1 MSQNATFSQQA
12 EPWTISFYLFCNLLW
27 SCSAERYFVRSMII
41 FSHASQQ
48 NMSRL
53 ITKPT
58 QWQCVQRRFRS
69 AWASAQSDQS
79 HRCALNG
86 KLRTQAFFMRTAK
99 TLIRLGGCPGWSESS
114 LGAQS
119 FCWFCHEAAHISSSQ
134 LSCGVIYSYVIITY
148 LSFNLLSFLKDLS
161 LKNGKIYRKIRTYTN
176 WCRIMFL
183 CDRVIKP
190 RCGQNG
196 EYCKPWSDLG
206 RPVCPNS

>member
-12 EPWTISFYLFCNLLW
+12 EPWTISFYLFCNLW

-53 ITKPT
+53 MTKPT
-58 QWQCVQRRFRS
+58 QNDS
-69 AWASAQSDQS
+69 ASSEDSDQPGHPPSLLS
-79 HRCALNG
+79 HRCALNA

-119 FCWFCHEAAHISSSQ
+119 FCWFCHEAAHIFSSQ

-161 LKNGKIYRKIRTYTN
+161 LKNGRIYRKIRTHTN
-176 WCRIMFL
+176 WCRIMLL

-190 RCGQNG
+190 RCRQNG
-196 EYCKPWSDLG
+196 E
-206 RPVCPNS
+206 